1 MMRRLYQLN
10 RSVPTAEEYAEMLE
24 IEEKWLGTR
33 GAELTA
39 SAPRFAGRTALFTA
53 MSERLRDEEA
63 AGSEAEAY
71 LAEHATLEQFKV
83 VVGEF
88 AVDGLVESLSHLP
101 IVPRLPH
108 RAGMAVFRVLIDELG
123 CGNVEQAHSQLYRE
137 LLAELGMSTDLESYL
152 DGRNE
157 ESYAYVNLFHWLA
170 RRAPAPETF
179 LGAYAYFEASVLYA
193 FKCYAAAAK
202 RLGVR
207 HDKYYTEH
215 LYIDDFHSKQ
225 MRTALME
232 LDAERGLDLAKVW
245 AGVEL
250 TSEIAAAATEAAVA
264 KAREVAP

>member
-10 RSVPTAEEYAEMLE
+10 RSVPTADEYAEMLE

-33 GAELTA
+33 VSELTA
-39 SAPRFAGRTALFTA
+39 SAPRFTSRTALFTA
-53 MSERLRDEEA
+53 LSERLRDEEA
-63 AGSEAEAY
+63 AGSQAEAY
-71 LAEHATLEQFKV
+71 LAEQATLEQFKV

-137 LLAELGMSTDLESYL
+137 LLAELGMSTELESYV
-152 DGRNE
+152 DNGNE

-207 HDKYYTEH
+207 NDKYYTEH